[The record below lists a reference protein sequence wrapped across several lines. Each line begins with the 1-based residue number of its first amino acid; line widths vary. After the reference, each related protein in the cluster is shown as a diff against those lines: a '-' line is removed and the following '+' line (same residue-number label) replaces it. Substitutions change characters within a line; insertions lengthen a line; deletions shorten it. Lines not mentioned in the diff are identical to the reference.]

1 MDLQLAA
8 LRAADFDYTQHLENV
23 WSDSP
28 FHVADLNKDI
38 VEQLLD
44 DLDLR
49 TGTEGAP
56 SPLGWV
62 ICGPAGTGKTH
73 LLGTLRHQV
82 WSAGGWFIM
91 FDLLDVKDFWDTAG
105 LSYLRSF
112 QRRMP
117 DGRLQSEAILGKL
130 IDMATDG
137 KAPQVSAAVL
147 AGASPDELINLAD
160 RLISMLGHKYAT
172 EILRH
177 KHVLRALI
185 LLHSP
190 DPLTADNAYHWL
202 QGIEVDSEFV
212 AQFGFRQAQ
221 ASPRD
226 IVQGL
231 SWLMSLTG
239 PTMLAIDQVDAILSE
254 QYLAS
259 GVIGEALTSQQR
271 KALSIIEGLNR
282 GIMELRDVTR
292 RTMTILSSF
301 ESSWQVLLER
311 STGAVRGRFHEAL
324 ILYPIAQ
331 AETAADVVAKR
342 VAPAYSQLGF
352 RPPYA
357 TWPFRPE
364 SFHGVVGLSPREL
377 LKLCDNH
384 RRKCLRDRAV
394 SELTSFHGGKPG
406 EAAPPPP
413 SGDLSALDRR
423 FEGLKSTADP
433 WAPMKGDG
441 EERFGPLLQSAMRCY
456 ALQNGSRHGGHELMV
471 DNDFKGD
478 RPPLHT
484 RLRVIERQGD
494 REQHYSFRA
503 VTSANAVAFQ
513 SRLRAAMTE
522 SGIDRHIGFRRLF
535 VLRRPALPAG
545 AKTTE
550 LIQKFK
556 ADGGVFVEVKEQDM
570 RVFSALL
577 QLEAEQ
583 QEGFEAWLQSRRP
596 LETTHLFQ
604 IAGLAEAA
612 EAGRPAGDT
621 SDCPPEMAYQAD
633 KPEQDVPPQAPPGST
648 AQQPAEPSKDTIL
661 IGHTPTSQEPVL
673 LDLFALNRHVA
684 IIAGSGSGK
693 SVALRRIVEEAALLG
708 VPAIVIDC
716 NNDLARLGQPW
727 PETPDPWSA
736 EDEARARRYAQAVE
750 VVVWTPLLSRGNPL
764 NLAPIPDFS
773 SVVQDADALR
783 IAVSMVT
790 AALRPYAIPG
800 GGQAAQ
806 LREGI
811 LTNAIHYFAT
821 HGAGTLDHLIAL
833 LSELPDEA
841 TGDITDAAAHAQK
854 MADQLRSA
862 MARNPLLAASG
873 RTLDPATLFRGA
885 VDKTRI
891 SVINLSGLPSDEQRQ
906 SFVNQL
912 AMTLFAWIRK
922 HPARAERPLQ
932 GLLVIDEAQNFVP
945 AQGGG
950 VSKPSLM
957 QLTQQA
963 RKYGLGLIFATQMPK
978 GIAHQI
984 MSNCTTQIFGKQNSP
999 TAIETVQELL
1009 SAKGGEGTD
1018 VPRLRRGEFYMHT
1031 EGFAR
1036 PVKLHTPLC
1045 LSHHPATP
1053 PSEHEVVDLAR
1064 RSINA
1069 DYR

>member
-49 TGTEGAP
+49 TGKEGAP

-62 ICGPAGTGKTH
+62 ICGSAGTGKTH
-73 LLGTLRHQV
+73 LLGALRHQV

-91 FDLLDVKDFWDTAG
+91 FDLLDVKDFWDTAA

-117 DGRLQSEAILGKL
+117 DDRLQSEVILGKL
-130 IDMATDG
+130 IDLATEG
-137 KAPQVSAAVL
+137 KAPRVPATVL
-147 AGASPDELINLAD
+147 AGAAPDELITLAD
-160 RLISMLGHKYAT
+160 GLISMLGRKYAA

-185 LLHSP
+185 LLHSR
-190 DPLTADNAYHWL
+190 DSLTADNAYHWL
-202 QGIEVDSEFV
+202 QGIEVDADFV

-254 QYLAS
+254 QHLAS
-259 GVIGEALTSQQR
+259 GLIGEALTSQQR

-282 GIMELRDVTR
+282 GIMELRDITR

-301 ESSWQVLLER
+301 ESSWQVLLEK

-324 ILYPIAQ
+324 ILYPIPQ
-331 AETAADVVAKR
+331 AEMAAALVAKR
-342 VAPAYSQLGF
+342 LAPAYAQLSF
-352 RPPYA
+352 QPPYPS
-357 TWPFRPE
+357 WPFRPE
-364 SFHGVVGLSPREL
+364 AFHGVIGLYPREL

-384 RRKCLRDRAV
+384 RRKCLRERVV
-394 SELTSFHGGKPG
+394 SELASFRGDKPS

-413 SGDLSALDRR
+413 SGDLGAMDRR
-423 FEGLKSTADP
+423 FAELKPTADP

-441 EERFGPLLQSAMRCY
+441 ERFGPLLQSAMRCY
-456 ALQNGSRHGGHELMV
+456 ALQNGSRHGDHELVV
-471 DNDFKGD
+471 DNDFKGE

-484 RLRVIERQGD
+484 RLRMIDRQGV
-494 REQHYSFRA
+494 REEHYSFRA
-503 VTSANAVAFQ
+503 VMSANAIAFQ

-522 SGIDRHIGFRRLF
+522 SGIDHDIGFRRLF
-535 VLRRPALPAG
+535 VLCRRQGLPAG
-545 AKTTE
+545 DKTTQI
-550 LIQKFK
+550 IQKFK
-556 ADGGVFVEVKEQDM
+556 AHGGVFVEVKEQDM

-577 QLEAEQ
+577 LLEAEQ
-583 QEGFEAWLQSRRP
+583 REGFEAWLQSRRP
-596 LETTHLFQ
+596 LDNTHLFK
-604 IAGLAEAA
+604 IAGLADPAKAGQPGGEA
-612 EAGRPAGDT
+612 
-621 SDCPPEMAYQAD
+621 SDASPGKGHSAD
-633 KPEQDVPPQAPPGST
+633 KPEQDAPRET
-648 AQQPAEPSKDTIL
+648 ADNPSGDGK
-661 IGHTPTSQEPVL
+661 PTQDKIPLGRNPTTRAPVVI
-673 LDLFALNRHVA
+673 DLFALNRHVA
-684 IIAGSGSGK
+684 IVAGSGAGK

-708 VPAIVIDC
+708 VPAIVVDC

-736 EDEARARRYAQAVE
+736 EDEAKARRYRRDVE

-773 SVVQDADALR
+773 AVVDDADALR
-783 IAVSMVT
+783 AALSMVT
-790 AALRPYAIPG
+790 AALRPYAISG

-811 LTNAIHYFAT
+811 LYHAVHYFAT
-821 HGAGTLDHLIAL
+821 HGAGTLDDLIAL

-841 TGDITDAAAHAQK
+841 TGNITDAAAHAQK
-854 MADQLRSA
+854 MADQLRSSI
-862 MARNPLLAASG
+862 ARNPLLAASG
-873 RTLDPATLFRGA
+873 PTLDPATLFRGA
-885 VDKTRI
+885 ADKTRI

-912 AMTLFAWIRK
+912 AMTLFTWIRK
-922 HPARAERPLQ
+922 HPARAERPLL
-932 GLLVIDEAQNFVP
+932 GILVIDEAQNFVP
-945 AQGGG
+945 SQGGG
-950 VSKPSLM
+950 VSKPNLT

-999 TAIETVQELL
+999 TAIATVQELL
-1009 SAKGGEGTD
+1009 SAKGGDGND
-1018 VPRLRRGEFYMHT
+1018 VPRLGRGQFYMHT
-1031 EGFAR
+1031 EGFER
-1036 PVKLHTPLC
+1036 PVKVHAPLC

-1053 PSEHEVVDLAR
+1053 PSEHDVVDLAR

-1069 DYR
+1069 D